1 MNVKSSPINVN
12 KQGIRFAPDD
22 SRVITKFYSP
32 NKKRIHHIINRI
44 LDLSDQEVSLIL
56 KQILKRF
63 SHRHGDIKRVFKDNY
78 DRVALKNI
86 DISLERRLLIG
97 SYFTMEY
104 SIESVALFNPS
115 IVIHPNQGYL
125 NGGDLRVIISF
136 RAVGEGHVSSIV
148 FREGVININGDLI
161 LEPKSPIVERP
172 KIIPNPKYIK
182 KDFVLKLKE
191 INAYNLVKDIFND
204 LLDEFT
210 IEELHESIEKF
221 KKNTKIDYYYNEA
234 IETLLWLAGSTYE
247 VEFDNELSL
256 SGRVIFPLSKSDIKG
271 LEDARFMLFEDEKG
285 NKRYYATYSAF
296 NGLTILPQLIET
308 KDFVQFRISTLIGSG
323 SQNKGMVLFPEKI
336 YGKYMMVSRNDSEN
350 LFIMISENIHYWENP
365 IMIRKPAFYW
375 EFYQI
380 GNCSP
385 PLKTEKGW
393 LLLTHGVGP
402 VRTYCIGAMLLD
414 LKDPLNII
422 GILKEPLLFPNE
434 NERNGY
440 VPNVV
445 YSCGALIYCDNL
457 ILPYAM
463 SDTRSGIA
471 VFNVNEILDNMI

>member
-1 MNVKSSPINVN
+1 MNDKSSPINVN

-32 NKKRIHHIINRI
+32 NKKRIHHIINRV

-78 DRVALKNI
+78 DRVALINI

-104 SIESVALFNPS
+104 SIESAALFNPS

-125 NGGDLRVIISF
+125 NEGDLRVIISF

-148 FREGVININGDLI
+148 FREGVVNINGDLI
-161 LEPKSPIVERP
+161 LDPKSPIVERP
-172 KIIPNPKYIK
+172 KIIPNPTYIK

-210 IEELHESIEKF
+210 IEELYESIEKF

-234 IETLLWLAGSTYE
+234 IETLLWLADSTYE

-256 SGRVIFPLSKSDIKG
+256 SGRVIFPLSKNDIKG
-271 LEDARFMLFEDEKG
+271 LEDARFMLFEDEEG
-285 NKRYYATYSAF
+285 NKRYYATYSAY

-308 KDFVQFRISTLIGSG
+308 KDFVQFRISTLMGSG

-336 YGKYMMVSRNDSEN
+336 YGKYMMVSRNDNEN
-350 LFIMISENIHYWENP
+350 LFIMISENINYWENP
-365 IMIRKPAFYW
+365 IMIKKPDFYW

-380 GNCSP
+380 GNCSA

-402 VRTYCIGAMLLD
+402 VRTYCIGAVLLD
-414 LKDPLNII
+414 LKDPLNVI
-422 GILKEPLLFPNE
+422 GVMKEPLLFPNE